1 MIQIAR
7 ICYCC
12 AICLIFLLFAGNID
26 PLSTEDDLTRM
37 FNTLQEG
44 PNQPILNSKVKFILW
59 LLILSTPNSMSIY
72 TVPTSMFLMFI
83 NVN

>member
-1 MIQIAR
+1 MIQIAN
-7 ICYCC
+7 CC
-12 AICLIFLLFAGNID
+12 AICLRFLLFAGNID

-59 LLILSTPNSMSIY
+59 LL
-72 TVPTSMFLMFI
+72 TVPTSMFYVHKCK
-83 NVN
+83 VNFDHKQIF